1 MTGGEL
7 CLACIYDRCSQE
19 DYDERI
25 EEQRLDEMYKGEYQ
39 EFLHDYYELLD
50 YEDYFDYGSDG
61 F

>member
-1 MTGGEL
+1 MV
-7 CLACIYDRCSQE
+7 CIYDRCSQE

-25 EEQRLDEMYKGEYQ
+25 EEQGLDEMYKGEYQ